1 MIFFC
6 TGPLHIIIIF
16 IDFRY
21 LEYVLTAAHCCSGFS
36 AEAIT
41 VQVGDWNRQANDVGE
56 FTVRP
61 TRMWIHENYG
71 DINGISSDIC
81 LLKIPDLNSAMPDS
95 CTDAVNG
102 G

>member
-1 MIFFC
+1 M
-6 TGPLHIIIIF
+6 

-81 LLKIPDLNSAMPDS
+81 LLKIPDLNSAMPES